1 MTTVAQV
8 RDGLAEAI
16 TNGCGL
22 RASGYVLDTIAAPCA
37 HVFRREMDP
46 RLVFSKAK
54 AEYRFG
60 VRVFVGRIAE
70 KPAQQRLDEL
80 TEASGAGS
88 LVVAVEDSDNWP
100 VTVDYAVVTLIG
112 EPQQVTVAD
121 EVFLAVDF
129 DVEVVF

>member
-1 MTTVAQV
+1 
-8 RDGLAEAI
+8 
-16 TNGCGL
+16 
-22 RASGYVLDTIAAPCA
+22 
-37 HVFRREMDP
+37 
-46 RLVFSKAK
+46 
-54 AEYRFG
+54 

-70 KPAQQRLDEL
+70 KSAQKRLDEL

-88 LVVAVEDSDNWP
+88 LVVAVEDGDNWP
-100 VTVDYAVVTLIG
+100 SDLVDYASVSLIG